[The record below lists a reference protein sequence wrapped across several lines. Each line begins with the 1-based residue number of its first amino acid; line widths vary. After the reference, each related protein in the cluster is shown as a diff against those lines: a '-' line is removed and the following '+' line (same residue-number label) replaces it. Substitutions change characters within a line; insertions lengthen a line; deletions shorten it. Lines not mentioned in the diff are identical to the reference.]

1 MLTLNRERTNE
12 EVRNR
17 AFESKISERE
27 NSGYRTLDEDYDN
40 AVRESRYARKEE
52 LWDRLNTTSPNSTTD
67 ERQYQSSSRMREME
81 TDRLPYYTTDQ
92 PSTSMAIKKYQVST
106 PRKKTN
112 VQGKIILA
120 VYIMLIVLVAT
131 LVIVDSTM
139 KTTAA
144 SGDVNAPQ
152 ESEYAYVNVE
162 NTQET
167 NWFDKV
173 CDYISNAMGG

>member
-17 AFESKISERE
+17 AFESKIRERE
-27 NSGYRTLDEDYDN
+27 NVGYRTLDEDYDT
-40 AVRESRYARKEE
+40 AVRENRYQRKEE
-52 LWDRLNTTSPNSTTD
+52 LWDRLNTTSNNTTD

-81 TDRLPYYTTDQ
+81 SHRLPYYTTDQ
-92 PSTSMAIKKYQVST
+92 PSTSMAIKKYQVAT

-120 VYIMLIVLVAT
+120 VYVMLIVLVAT

-139 KTTAA
+139 KTTTA
-144 SGDVNAPQ
+144 SEGVNPPS

-167 NWFDKV
+167 NWFDRV
-173 CDYISNAMGG
+173 CDYISNVMGG